1 MYYFHINEFNFILRD
16 GCYKSVMK
24 SESLIKTAF
33 AESDLGLQ
41 YLLSMYKTMDEQLT
55 MTC

>member
-1 MYYFHINEFNFILRD
+1 MYCFHINKFNFIFGY

-24 SESLIKTAF
+24 SKSLIKTAF
-33 AESDLGLQ
+33 AEPDLGLQ
-41 YLLSMYKTMDEQLT
+41 YMLSMYKTMDEQLT